1 MTKTGNSEKTT
12 VPTKQRTAK
21 DHAKAVGN
29 GLLGV
34 GEALFGVSVLVG
46 TVALIGVSG
55 GFALSGSGE
64 LFKAGFSFI
73 GDGASRVIFPY
84 SNKPKQAQPVSQMD
98 EEERRKLE
106 QAKALSR
113 SQTREQTTAIEQ
125 GQYAGKSNPAGAK
138 QTQMSVPIA
147 VKGSQVVQSPRP
159 KEFEEMP
166 PPRGMGAE
174 LLHKIKKNPWKTL
187 GTALLATAFPAGTVI
202 AGAIAVGVVA
212 KSGYDSYSNKKASQG
227 KADSPTP
234 RGMGAELLHKIK
246 KNPWKTVGTALLATA
261 FPVGTAIAGAVA
273 VEVVAK
279 SGYDAYVNK
288 KAVAT
293 INPSGYS
300 SNPSQPV
307 THKKLYEPK
316 ISPPSTPTRNQ
327 THNKSRSGIQ

>member
-1 MTKTGNSEKTT
+1 M
-12 VPTKQRTAK
+12 
-21 DHAKAVGN
+21 
-29 GLLGV
+29 
-34 GEALFGVSVLVG
+34 VG
-46 TVALIGVSG
+46 TVAIIGVSG
-55 GFALSGSGE
+55 GTALLYGVGD
-64 LFKAGFSFI
+64 LFGAGFSLTA
-73 GDGASRVIFPY
+73 DGASRASSPY
-84 SNKPKQAQPVSQMD
+84 GGKPKQAQPVSQMD

-246 KNPWKTVGTALLATA
+246 KNPWKTLGTALLATA

-273 VEVVAK
+273 VGVVAK

-288 KAVAT
+288 KAAAT